1 MKAIGRPE
9 LREDPRYETNAD
21 RTEHAEELDELIEEW
36 TRRHD
41 LDEVFHI
48 LEEVGVPVGP
58 IYSVTDILED
68 SQYRA
73 CKMFLEAEIEGIGAV
88 KMPGLVP
95 KLSKTPGEVEWY
107 GGPSGPTTRMSTAGS
122 LTCHPKRSNGSPRK
136 G

>member
-58 IYSVTDILED
+58 IYSVTDFWRTPNIE
-68 SQYRA
+68 RA
-73 CKMFLEAEIEGIGAV
+73 RCS
-88 KMPGLVP
+88 
-95 KLSKTPGEVEWY
+95 SKP
-107 GGPSGPTTRMSTAGS
+107 
-122 LTCHPKRSNGSPRK
+122 RSKESER
-136 G
+136 